1 MAPTYAAVDLAYRLA
16 ANNLSAVCT
25 GLEYHLPTTDD
36 LRANETLLIPF
47 KWPREIL
54 VDDSLVE
61 CQRCVAELADLEAG
75 DRTGHECTHRG
86 QADET
91 ATLTRPTDGVRKRQ
105 PNAGV
110 IRQDLADVKE
120 KFEVFTKALTN
131 LATVCETQEEV
142 DSFERHLLVW
152 AEYIADVRARA
163 QDTLQLLEAPI
174 PAEVIRQA
182 PPPAQISRENSAGQI
197 DNDDTTTQANG
208 RNINDQATEPTGTG
222 AQHLENGLNPTNN
235 VEVMRNAR
243 EEVSRTNSDNTGTVV
258 MEVMLLLTLQK
269 ECLYTLERQ
278 LMQIYTL

>member
-1 MAPTYAAVDLAYRLA
+1 
-16 ANNLSAVCT
+16 
-25 GLEYHLPTTDD
+25 
-36 LRANETLLIPF
+36 
-47 KWPREIL
+47 
-54 VDDSLVE
+54 
-61 CQRCVAELADLEAG
+61 
-75 DRTGHECTHRG
+75 
-86 QADET
+86 
-91 ATLTRPTDGVRKRQ
+91 
-105 PNAGV
+105 
-110 IRQDLADVKE
+110 
-120 KFEVFTKALTN
+120 

-163 QDTLQLLEAPI
+163 QDTLQLLEAPM

-235 VEVMRNAR
+235 VEVMRNAI

-278 LMQIYTL
+278 LMQVYTL